1 MAIGTPFPE
10 VLSAAQAGAPWA
22 FEALYRDLA
31 PSVTG
36 YLRLHGALEPDDLA
50 SETFIGLFTGLSSF
64 EGDEGALRAWVFTI
78 AHRRL
83 VDDWRRRSRR
93 PQTSGSDEDL
103 LGGTVGGN
111 VEEDAL
117 VLLGSSAVEQLCA
130 SLPDDQRSVLLMR
143 IVADLSLEQV
153 AAAMGRSVAAVK
165 ALQRRGLLT
174 LRSELERTGAPL

>member
-1 MAIGTPFPE
+1 MAVGTPFPE
-10 VLSAAQAGAPWA
+10 ILSAARAGAPWA
-22 FEALYRDLA
+22 FEVLYRELA

-50 SETFIGLFTGLSSF
+50 SETFIGLFTGLSAF

-93 PQTSGSDEDL
+93 PQLAGGEDGL
-103 LGGTVGGN
+103 PPTAMGGD
-111 VEEDAL
+111 VEDDAL
-117 VLLGSSAVEQLCA
+117 AALGSATVHQLCA
-130 SLPDDQRSVLLMR
+130 ALPDEQRTVILLR

-153 AAAMGRSVAAVK
+153 AAAMDRSVASVK

-174 LRSELERTGAPL
+174 LRSELDRTGAPL